1 MQEIIALIIFTVP
14 GLITYFWINLF
25 GITPSSKKNN
35 SEISVISVLLWIPII
50 FIVLAIYNILALAS
64 RWGALHPSFD
74 IPILKKEW
82 SYIDNLSGLMTLSEN
97 IWFILFYTLLTVI
110 VSFCLARFISK
121 YFYKKVINQ
130 VNKVRTN
137 NKIAPLGA
145 HSTVW
150 DSMFLNNQGQVV
162 ECKREGQEKSIKGF
176 LIKVPR
182 AHETGHAIVLEAAE
196 HWANVM
202 EYYDVEIEQTYVD
215 LDNGVIINVYN
226 LNRALEAQEMF
237 NERFPN
243 GITS

>member
-35 SEISVISVLLWIPII
+35 GEMAVISILLWIPII
-50 FIVLAIYNILALAS
+50 CIILAIYNILAFAS
-64 RWGALHPSFD
+64 RWEALHPSFD

-82 SYIDNLSGLMTLSEN
+82 SYVDNLTDLMTLSGN

-110 VSFCLARFISK
+110 VSFFLARFISK
-121 YFYKKVINQ
+121 DLYKKLIDQ

-137 NKIAPLGA
+137 NKIASLGA

-162 ECKREGQEKSIKGF
+162 ELKREGQEKSIKGF
-176 LIKVPR
+176 LIRVPR
-182 AHETGHAIVLEAAE
+182 AHETGHAIVLEAVE

-202 EYYDVEIEQTYVD
+202 DYYDVEIEQTYVD

-226 LNRALEAQEMF
+226 LNRALEAQKKF
-237 NERFPN
+237 NERFPD